1 MVLFSRLVLSL
12 TVTSNT
18 WCWSVGTEF
27 FADFV
32 KISLLSWVNRL
43 NWFCK
48 FLNIKRLPVLL
59 EGKTNFLWKSFMAAM
74 RFFIYRFIQGGSRS
88 SQVIN
93 SLGTK
98 LDMIFI
104 IVSLKTETY
113 SLTSRLLSQDSQSN
127 RLMDFFMWSKFAW
140 EKCSFIRGR
149 VKNLETEFSIN

>member
-18 WCWSVGTEF
+18 SCWSVGHNF
-27 FADFV
+27 
-32 KISLLSWVNRL
+32 LLFLLKYLYLAVRIDWI

-59 EGKTNFLWKSFMAAM
+59 DDKKRFLWKSFMAAM
-74 RFFIYRFIQGGSRS
+74 RFFIYQFIQGGYRS

-98 LDMIFI
+98 LDMTFI
-104 IVSLKTETY
+104 IVWVRTETC
-113 SLTSRLLSQDSQSN
+113 SLTSGLLSKDSQSN
-127 RLMDFFMWSKFAW
+127 RLMAFFIWSEYAQ
-140 EKCSFIRGR
+140 EKCHTVLSNPI
-149 VKNLETEFSIN
+149 

>member
-59 EGKTNFLWKSFMAAM
+59 EGKTNFL
-74 RFFIYRFIQGGSRS
+74 
-88 SQVIN
+88 
-93 SLGTK
+93 
-98 LDMIFI
+98 
-104 IVSLKTETY
+104 
-113 SLTSRLLSQDSQSN
+113 
-127 RLMDFFMWSKFAW
+127 
-140 EKCSFIRGR
+140 
-149 VKNLETEFSIN
+149 

>member
-1 MVLFSRLVLSL
+1 MVLFSGLLLSL
-12 TVTSNT
+12 KVTSNT
-18 WCWSVGTEF
+18 WCWSVGHTIF
-27 FADFV
+27 
-32 KISLLSWVNRL
+32 LLILIKYLCLAVWIDWI

-104 IVSLKTETY
+104 IVSLKIETC
-113 SLTSRLLSQDSQSN
+113 SLKLRLLSEDSQSN
-127 RLMDFFMWSKFAW
+127 RLMALSIWSEFAW
-140 EKCSFIRGR
+140 EKCHTFLSLGRG
-149 VKNLETEFSIN
+149 

>member
-1 MVLFSRLVLSL
+1 MVLVIGSHNLLLILLKYFCL
-12 TVTSNT
+12 TV
-18 WCWSVGTEF
+18 WIDW
-27 FADFV
+27 
-32 KISLLSWVNRL
+32 I

-93 SLGTK
+93 SLGRK

-104 IVSLKTETY
+104 IVSLKTETC
-113 SLTSRLLSQDSQSN
+113 SMTSRLLSKDSQSN
-127 RLMDFFMWSKFAW
+127 RLMVFFIWSEFAAR
-140 EKCSFIRGR
+140 EKCHTGGQGGG
-149 VKNLETEFSIN
+149 